1 MKKMHIILLGA
12 VAVVIAGLMTWIKD
26 LSTYDS
32 IASARRKEGRFVHLI
47 AKLDKAEAVV
57 YDPVNDP
64 NYLSFYALDSLGGK
78 TKVVYLNAKPTDFE
92 MSDRIVM
99 KGKMKGE
106 VFECKEIVLKCPSKY
121 TEDPNVQMEKYQKS
135 APAGDMKTGSTP
147 ARS

>member
-57 YDPVNDP
+57 YDPVKDP

-99 KGKMKGE
+99 KGKMRGE

-121 TEDPNVQMEKYQKS
+121 TEDPNVQMEKYRKS